1 MPKSTQAQRRRRQ
14 HLRVH
19 GRHQTSSVATHI
31 TVQHVNAQ
39 WKHRALG
46 VGHVTERIEVDA
58 SRVAG
63 RSHVEV
69 ARDVGVKNGLGAS
82 CRS

>member
-1 MPKSTQAQRRRRQ
+1 M
-14 HLRVH
+14 H
-19 GRHQTSSVATHI
+19 GRHQTSSVAMHDGL
-31 TVQHVNAQ
+31 TVQQFDAR
-39 WKHRALG
+39 WEHRALG